1 MLEYVSK
8 LTLEPSCMTD
18 NDVTRLRD
26 VGFDD
31 TQILEIVQLAS
42 WFNYMTRVADA
53 LGVEVESW
61 RQDWTRELW
70 EDRADQVLVQPTQD
84 KDERD
89 EATGS
94 PVTGDR

>member
-8 LTLEPSCMTD
+8 LTLEPSCMTEH
-18 NDVTRLRD
+18 DVTRLRD
-26 VGFDD
+26 VGFED

-61 RQDWTRELW
+61 RQDWTQELW
-70 EDRADQVLVQPTQD
+70 EEQAGGVLVEP
-84 KDERD
+84 
-89 EATGS
+89 AG
-94 PVTGDR
+94 